1 MTTETSAETTAR
13 DGLARAADGFDRAAR
28 VAQGAIASRLF
39 GTAAPVVVI
48 AERYRL
54 EAQLGV
60 GGQGSV
66 WRAYDLQLARAVAI
80 KTVHLA
86 AASPRAQAWLRREAR
101 TLGRLTHPGIVA
113 VYDLGVC
120 PSVYFGADDER
131 VAMYCVME
139 LVEGDTLAGWL
150 AAAHRS
156 ADEILAV
163 MRAVADAL
171 AAVHAAGLVHCDV
184 KPSNILVAGTRVKLA
199 DFGLAH
205 AARRMAAALEHVDV
219 AVDASTLAAS
229 DEGAT
234 TSGPG
239 GGTLRYMAPEQMSG
253 ARVDA
258 RADEFA
264 FAATLF
270 EALYGHG
277 PHGGRSVDAWLAA
290 KLQGAPPQP
299 GATLSAAAYRALARS
314 LAGNP
319 QGRHGNP
326 RALIDAIDRARGR
339 TRTRWALVAASSLV
353 LAAVGLGGQRTC
365 PVPEPALLGSP
376 LQRDVGAALIDEG
389 VPGVA
394 DRVLTRMRAHDAA
407 VVAAHEHACAATSTA
422 VTACLAKVDGSTRAI
437 AHVLADE
444 LDDRRRVLAVLAR
457 LPDPH
462 ACARG
467 DADPSLEGPAIAL
480 DDRAALDAWAELVAA
495 RALDDAG
502 DPAAALARLSAL
514 DPATIGPVAYD
525 VGITR
530 GGLLRALGRYDEAG
544 AAFDAVWQAADGAGD
559 DLAAARAAIGLAM
572 IHGVHGHQHE
582 EGQRWVRHGRSHAER
597 GQLPAAVLADLANV
611 EGSVRFVSGHHVE
624 AREVLAR
631 GLADAA
637 GLPPARTRALRE
649 NLATTR
655 ALMGDRAA
663 LEDFARLLEETIE
676 VYGEAH
682 PSAVRIR
689 SNLATAQLRFGE
701 REAARANFEQVLQL
715 RDGAFGAES
724 VENARVLSQLADIDA
739 AAGDVVA
746 ALARLA
752 QANELRA
759 RFLPTDH
766 PERADGILH
775 GIELML
781 DGGDVAGAAAML
793 ASHRDAIASSFG
805 LDHPIG
811 QDLAEIEG
819 RVAEARGDARA
830 AAAAYGDAL
839 AGLVAIG
846 RDDSDLAGVALATAR
861 NRVAAGDRS
870 GAADAVAIAARGQA
884 SLDAAQLAELAALQR
899 DAGQ

>member
-1 MTTETSAETTAR
+1 MTTQTRGSTTAR
-13 DGLARAADGFDRAAR
+13 DGLVKAADGFDLAAR

-39 GTAAPVVVI
+39 GTAAPAVVI

-54 EAQLGV
+54 QTQLGV

-66 WRAYDLQLARAVAI
+66 WRAYDQQLARAVAI

-86 AASPRAQAWLRREAR
+86 AASPRAQQWLRREAR

-120 PSVYFGADDER
+120 PSAYFGADDER

-139 LVEGDTLAGWL
+139 LVEGDTFAGWL
-150 AAAHRS
+150 AAAPRS
-156 ADEILAV
+156 TDEILAV
-163 MRAVADAL
+163 MRAVAEAL
-171 AAVHAAGLVHCDV
+171 AAVHDAGLVHCDV
-184 KPSNILVAGTRVKLA
+184 KPSNILIAGTRVKLA

-205 AARRMAAALEHVDV
+205 AARRLAAALEHVDV
-219 AVDASTLAAS
+219 AVDASTLATT
-229 DEGAT
+229 DGGAT

-253 ARVDA
+253 ARLDA

-264 FAATLF
+264 FAATWF

-277 PHGGRSVDAWLAA
+277 PHSGRTVDAWLTA
-290 KLQGAPPQP
+290 KLEGAPPQP
-299 GATLSAAAYRALARS
+299 SARLPAAAYRALARS
-314 LAGNP
+314 LCGAP
-319 QGRHGNP
+319 EQRHGSP
-326 RALIDAIDRARGR
+326 RALVEAIDRTRRHGR
-339 TRTRWALVAASSLV
+339 RRLALVASSAVV

-365 PVPEPALLGSP
+365 PVPEPALLGSA
-376 LQRDVGAALIDEG
+376 LQREVGAALIDEG

-394 DRVLTRMRAHDAA
+394 DRVLTRMREHDAA
-407 VVAAHEHACAATSTA
+407 ALAAHGQACAATTA
-422 VTACLAKVDGSTRAI
+422 ATTACLAKVDASTRAV

-462 ACARG
+462 TCARG
-467 DADPSLEGPAIAL
+467 EVDPALEGPSIAP
-480 DDRAALDAWAELVAA
+480 DDRAALDAWGQLVAA

-502 DPAAALARLSAL
+502 DPAAALARLDAL
-514 DPATIGPVAYD
+514 DPAAIGAVAYD

-572 IHGVHGHQHE
+572 IHGVHAHQLE
-582 EGQRWVRHGRSHAER
+582 PGLLWVRHGRSHAQR

-611 EGSVRFVSGHHVE
+611 EGTVRFASGHHVE
-624 AREVLAR
+624 AREVLAQ

-676 VYGEAH
+676 LYGEAH
-682 PSAVRIR
+682 PTAVRIR

-701 REAARANFEQVLQL
+701 TQAARANFEQVLQL

-724 VENARVLSQLADIDA
+724 VENARVLSQLADLDA
-739 AAGDVVA
+739 ADGDVVA
-746 ALARLA
+746 ALARLE

-759 RFLPTDH
+759 RFLPADH
-766 PERADGILH
+766 PERADGTLH
-775 GIELML
+775 VIELML

-793 ASHRDAIASSFG
+793 ASQRDAIAADFG
-805 LDHPIG
+805 IDHPIG
-811 QDLAEIEG
+811 QDLAELQG
-819 RVAEARGDARA
+819 RVAEARGDAPA
-830 AAAAYGDAL
+830 AAAAYGEAL
-839 AGLVAIG
+839 AGLLAIG
-846 RDDSDLAGVALATAR
+846 RDDSDLAAVALATAR
-861 NRVAAGDRS
+861 NRVAAGDRA
-870 GAADAVAIAARGQA
+870 GATDALAIAARGQG
-884 SLDAAQLAELAALQR
+884 SLDEAQRAELATLQR
-899 DAGQ
+899 